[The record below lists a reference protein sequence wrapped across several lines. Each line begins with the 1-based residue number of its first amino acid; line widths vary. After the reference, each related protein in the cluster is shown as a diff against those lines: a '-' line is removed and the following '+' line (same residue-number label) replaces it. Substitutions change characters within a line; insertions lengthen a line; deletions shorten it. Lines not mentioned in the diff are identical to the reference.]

1 MTISKR
7 RMIGSTVGLIRERL
21 TLKDSL
27 LAINL
32 LLGRPYQHRSCL
44 EVVNALTG
52 DMCWSITAR
61 NRGSLMNCR
70 PSLTKIMN

>member
-44 EVVNALTG
+44 EVVNTLTG
-52 DMCWSITAR
+52 DMCWSITAQ
-61 NRGSLMNCR
+61 NHGSLMNYR
-70 PSLTKIMN
+70 PSLIKIMN